1 MKDLLNGLKYGIS
14 YFSIIPIKVKKFEA
28 NNDFYKG
35 VLFSLPLVGLLLS
48 SVMILLFLVLPLPTI
63 YKAILCSILYL
74 FSYGFLHL
82 EAVCDTI
89 DGYFASLSKKD
100 VYEVMH
106 EPQVGA
112 IGAIGG
118 FCFVLLKVL
127 AIAFL
132 LYSEAYIVLIL
143 AFVLSRSAIFFA
155 LDLEY
160 HKSSLFIK
168 SIQESFK
175 TSIFIKLL
183 FLPFHLFTKLM
194 LSKIKKNLGFLN
206 GDTLGFTIEIQEI
219 IYLNIAILIFY

>member
-1 MKDLLNGLKYGIS
+1 MKDLLDGLKYGIS
-14 YFSIIPIKVKKFEA
+14 YFSIIPIKIKQFEA
-28 NNDFYKG
+28 NDAFYKG
-35 VLFSLPLVGLLLS
+35 VLFSLPLVGLILS
-48 SVMILLFLVLPLPTI
+48 SLMVVLFLILPFPVI

-106 EPQVGA
+106 EPQVGS

-132 LYSEAYIVLIL
+132 LYSECYIVLIVAL
-143 AFVLSRSAIFFA
+143 ILSRTSLFFA

-160 HKSSLFIK
+160 HESSHFIK
-168 SIQESFK
+168 SIQESFT
-175 TSIFIKLL
+175 TSVFAKLL
-183 FLPFHLFTKLM
+183 FLPFSVFTKLI
-194 LSKIKKNLGFLN
+194 LKTLQKKLGFIN
-206 GDTLGFTIEIQEI
+206 GDTLGFTIELQEI
-219 IYLNIAILIFY
+219 VYLNIAVMLFC